1 MLLGKYIQPTPP
13 SFVSVSY
20 QLKNIFSQTWFRIY
34 LNFNFIFLKLDENS
48 SDLRKN
54 FPTKNP
60 NVLAEN
66 NQTIRT
72 SSNAP

>member
-1 MLLGKYIQPTPP
+1 MN
-13 SFVSVSY
+13 FVSVLY
-20 QLKNIFSQTWFRIY
+20 QLKNIFSQSWFRIF

-48 SDLRKN
+48 SDLK
-54 FPTKNP
+54 KKLLAKIS

-72 SSNAP
+72 SSNMP